1 MQSWSISWKSKRSV
15 IHKQKGDADCVIFSF
30 TSCLNCFWLHQAW
43 PLYNLLFYLILLN
56 QVFSP
61 SWHLNPALLCAAD
74 SYHSH
79 LTLCH
84 TIHRLPRRFST
95 LCRRQMTS
103 RITLSKTQQDMLHAN
118 LSSELRFFSCAKK
131 LYLHTFGT
139 KEGVV
144 YKPDENYLVHFL
156 VQMPPYFAP
165 ARIAT
170 NGCLGFPSHESGH
183 LFPPSQICPIHIPR
197 WPKEI
202 PNGISTCD
210 SLSP

>member
-1 MQSWSISWKSKRSV
+1 
-15 IHKQKGDADCVIFSF
+15 
-30 TSCLNCFWLHQAW
+30 
-43 PLYNLLFYLILLN
+43 LFYLILLS

-61 SWHLNPALLCAAD
+61 SWHLNSALLCAAD

-103 RITLSKTQQDMLHAN
+103 WITLSKTQQDMLHAN
-118 LSSELRFFSCAKK
+118 LSSELRLFSFAKK
-131 LYLHTFGT
+131 LYLCTFNLDTIFGT

-156 VQMPPYFAP
+156 VHLPSILVSYFAP

-183 LFPPSQICPIHIPR
+183 SFPPSQICPIHIPR
-197 WPKEI
+197 WPK
-202 PNGISTCD
+202 GIAKKS
-210 SLSP
+210 